1 MDSFLPWYVQ
11 SGRSWPCH
19 ILFSFLASLGE
30 MLKSK
35 KNTLINSK
43 KLLALDISK
52 YGIFLQCAPY
62 APKATA
68 AAPERPAN
76 LTKGDPCKTNR
87 SKVGI
92 FSPDSWSN
100 VEEDTNSLD
109 GQHIGISSAVYKR

>member
-1 MDSFLPWYVQ
+1 M
-11 SGRSWPCH
+11 
-19 ILFSFLASLGE
+19 
-30 MLKSK
+30 
-35 KNTLINSK
+35 INSK

-62 APKATA
+62 APRATA

-92 FSPDSWSN
+92 FSPQGRSN
-100 VEEDTNSLD
+100 VEEDTNSLV
-109 GQHIGISSAVYKR
+109 GLHIGISLAGYKR